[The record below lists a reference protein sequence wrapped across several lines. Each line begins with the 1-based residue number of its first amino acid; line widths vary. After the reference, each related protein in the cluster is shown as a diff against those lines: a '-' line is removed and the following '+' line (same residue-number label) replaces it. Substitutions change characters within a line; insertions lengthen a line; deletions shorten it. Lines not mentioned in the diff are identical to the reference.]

1 MDEILNQHAGL
12 MASNLSSN
20 GASIPPLLGP
30 VTPGGNQNMAGLAA
44 AAKAGTARLQPGWGE
59 LLHAVRMT
67 QKLPWR
73 QEARDDDSNSFDSVV
88 IIAVGLVPLRLMIAM
103 KRGRG
108 ER

>member
-20 GASIPPLLGP
+20 GASIPSLLGP
-30 VTPGGNQNMAGLAA
+30 VKPGRQSEYGGCSPA
-44 AAKAGTARLQPGWGE
+44 AAKAGTARLQTGWGE
-59 LLHAVRMT
+59 LVYAVDDAGSCRGGN
-67 QKLPWR
+67 R
-73 QEARDDDSNSFDSVV
+73 ARDDDSNSFDSVV

-103 KRGRG
+103 KRGR